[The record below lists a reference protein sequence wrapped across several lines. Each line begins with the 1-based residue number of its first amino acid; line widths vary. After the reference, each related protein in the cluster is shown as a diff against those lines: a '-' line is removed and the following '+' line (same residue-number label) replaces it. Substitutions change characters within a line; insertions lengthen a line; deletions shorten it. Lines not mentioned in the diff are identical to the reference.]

1 MALLI
6 LSDKSFKNAIII
18 LELTKVCKGRK
29 VTIKTYILTL
39 DVTV

>member
-6 LSDKSFKNAIII
+6 LSDKSFKNALII
-18 LELTKVCKGRK
+18 ELTKVCKGRK